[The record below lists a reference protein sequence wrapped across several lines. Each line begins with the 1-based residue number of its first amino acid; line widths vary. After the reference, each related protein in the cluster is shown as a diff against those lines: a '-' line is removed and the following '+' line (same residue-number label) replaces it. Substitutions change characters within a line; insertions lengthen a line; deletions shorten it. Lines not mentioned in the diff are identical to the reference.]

1 MTRKEQTSYFLPKVQ
16 LTDKN
21 VMIDGQK
28 MINDQQVKNDLRTY
42 DIIRKNT
49 TGQGDDYTT
58 GRLLGCPYF
67 KEHYKIITTDLS
79 KQQALHPDPKA
90 IKQINFNGN
99 LAQGGQ
105 SAMFFI
111 IEEAKETIID
121 FSRGTMIVL

>member
-1 MTRKEQTSYFLPKVQ
+1 
-16 LTDKN
+16 
-21 VMIDGQK
+21 MIDGQK

-79 KQQALHPDPKA
+79 KQQALHADPKA
-90 IKQINFNGN
+90 IKQINFTGN
-99 LAQGGQ
+99 LAQDGQ

-111 IEEAKETIID
+111 IKEAKETIID